1 MTEDELKQAIQRPLQ
16 QHPKAEGKCFEHA
29 LLDKLAED
37 AAGDA
42 TYLPLLQVTLEKL
55 WNDGLLKLEAY
66 GTLTDAIRQRAEQVY
81 AARPDGTLRTSYEQA
96 ALLQT
101 FLDLVEVSLD
111 DDARRDVRRRRT
123 VAELTHERPEWAR
136 TIDELATARL
146 LSKGL
151 EQRGGREVEVVDIVH
166 ESLIGNWARLREAI
180 AAQRARLQQ
189 RVRFELALAEWQS
202 HAQHADYLLG
212 GVRLAEAET
221 LDAQGDVALRTPAA
235 QELLKRS
242 VTRRETERQQRLRT
256 ARLVIAALSVLL
268 LLAVGASWFAFEQQ
282 EAAEQEAE
290 RADRQA
296 AMAQTAQ
303 AEAEQ
308 QATIAFSRQLAAQS
322 VSLQERDPRLAL
334 LLAMQADAVT
344 STLESRAS
352 LLTGLQSTQL
362 DATLFGHTDGVW
374 SVAFSPDG
382 QTLASSGCAQ
392 REGFDCIA
400 GEIILW
406 EVATGQPIGEPLAG
420 HTSEVRSVAFSPDGT
435 TLASASADRTI
446 RLWDVA
452 TGQPRGDPLQ
462 GHTDVVTSVAL
473 SPDGTTLASA
483 SSDHTIRLWEV
494 ATGQPRGDPLQGHTD
509 WVESVAFSPDG
520 QTLASASCGEQVG
533 SSCTQGEIYLWEVAT
548 GQPIG
553 APLQDHTGSVK
564 SVAFSPDGTTL
575 ASSSS
580 DDTIRLWEVA
590 TGQPRG
596 EPLQGHTD
604 WVNSIAFSPDGE
616 TLSTPT

>member
-1 MTEDELKQAIQRPLQ
+1 MLADALQQLGMPGSSVDAATFAAVVREHTPIDCINVIIIDQFEELFTQAETGQRDALFSILEHLPPFTELRTHLVATVRADYLPELFGHHALYDEAKRGIDLRAMTEDELKQAIQRPLQ
-16 QHPKAEGKCFEHA
+16 QHPQAEGKSFEPA
-29 LLDKLAED
+29 LLDKLARD

-42 TYLPLLQVTLEKL
+42 TYLPLLQATLKKL
-55 WNDGLLKLEAY
+55 WDGDEDSSLLKLSKY
-66 GTLTDAIRQRAEQVY
+66 QTKLNGNLTAAIQQQADEVYEKRSQSEQEV
-81 AARPDGTLRTSYEQA
+81 
-96 ALLQT
+96 LLHI

-202 HAQHADYLLG
+202 QAQHADYLLS

-221 LDAQGDVALRTPAA
+221 LDAQGDVALRSPAA

-268 LLAVGASWFAFEQQ
+268 LLAMGTSWFAFDQQ
-282 EAAEQEAE
+282 QAAEQETE

-308 QATIAFSRQLAAQS
+308 EATISFSRQIAAYS
-322 VSLQERDPRLAL
+322 VSERESDPPLAL
-334 LLAMQADAVT
+334 LLSMQADAIT
-344 STLESRAS
+344 STFESRDS

-362 DATLFGHTDGVW
+362 DATLFGHTSWVT

-382 QTLASSGCAQ
+382 QTLASGSWDA
-392 REGFDCIA
+392 
-400 GEIILW
+400 
-406 EVATGQPIGEPLAG
+406 
-420 HTSEVRSVAFSPDGT
+420 
-435 TLASASADRTI
+435 TI

-452 TGQPRGDPLQ
+452 TGQSRGEPLQ
-462 GHTDVVTSVAL
+462 GHTYPVY
-473 SPDGTTLASA
+473 
-483 SSDHTIRLWEV
+483 
-494 ATGQPRGDPLQGHTD
+494 
-509 WVESVAFSPDG
+509 SVAFSPDG
-520 QTLASASCGEQVG
+520 QTLASG
-533 SSCTQGEIYLWEVAT
+533 SWDATIILWNIEKEACRAAGRNFTVEEWQRYLGDRPYEPTCLEWPPHPSAVEAGLWE
-548 GQPIG
+548 
-553 APLQDHTGSVK
+553 
-564 SVAFSPDGTTL
+564 
-575 ASSSS
+575 
-580 DDTIRLWEVA
+580 E
-590 TGQPRG
+590 
-596 EPLQGHTD
+596 
-604 WVNSIAFSPDGE
+604 
-616 TLSTPT
+616 

>member
-1 MTEDELKQAIQRPLQ
+1 MLRIIDQFEELFTQSEPSQRDALFRILEHLPPFAELRTHIIATVRADYLPELFQRKALYAQVKDGIELRAMTEDELKQAIQRPLQ
-16 QHPKAEGKCFEHA
+16 QHPEAKDKRFEQA

-42 TYLPLLQVTLEKL
+42 TYLPLLQVTLDKL
-55 WNDGLLKLEAY
+55 WGDGWLKLSAY

-81 AARPDGTLRTSYEQA
+81 AATLDGTLRTPAEQA

-123 VAELTHERPEWAR
+123 VAELTHERPDWER

-202 HAQHADYLLG
+202 HGQHADYLLG

-221 LDAQGDVALRTPAA
+221 LDQQGDVALRSPAA

-242 VTRRETERQQRLRT
+242 VTRREAERQQRLRT

-268 LLAVGASWFAFEQQ
+268 VLAVGTSWFAFEQQ
-282 EAAEQEAE
+282 QEAVRQQQAAEQEADARATAQALSEQEAE

-308 QATIAFSRQLAAQS
+308 EATIAFSRQIAAYS
-322 VSLQERDPRLAL
+322 ASPRSAPRLQGRAVVLYVWLSSSNKL
-334 LLAMQADAVT
+334 LDIAHIGEAYFPESGLNSFLFAF
-344 STLESRAS
+344 SRAI
-352 LLTGLQSTQL
+352 G
-362 DATLFGHTDGVW
+362 
-374 SVAFSPDG
+374 FSP
-382 QTLASSGCAQ
+382 
-392 REGFDCIA
+392 F
-400 GEIILW
+400 EIEYALP
-406 EVATGQPIGEPLAG
+406 TCSHLFTPR
-420 HTSEVRSVAFSPDGT
+420 RSRDSCRFLLKS
-435 TLASASADRTI
+435 LIIFFR
-446 RLWDVA
+446 
-452 TGQPRGDPLQ
+452 Q
-462 GHTDVVTSVAL
+462 GKVPV
-473 SPDGTTLASA
+473 
-483 SSDHTIRLWEV
+483 I
-494 ATGQPRGDPLQGHTD
+494 
-509 WVESVAFSPDG
+509 
-520 QTLASASCGEQVG
+520 
-533 SSCTQGEIYLWEVAT
+533 
-548 GQPIG
+548 
-553 APLQDHTGSVK
+553 
-564 SVAFSPDGTTL
+564 
-575 ASSSS
+575 
-580 DDTIRLWEVA
+580 
-590 TGQPRG
+590 
-596 EPLQGHTD
+596 
-604 WVNSIAFSPDGE
+604 
-616 TLSTPT
+616 